1 MKTKI
6 LTLACNL
13 LLIFTWV
20 GCQEPEEFHPNIERN
35 GITNLTA
42 RFIDDDRDENNFTS
56 EIDYQNKVITVVFPY
71 NYPRLSD
78 NVLDMSS
85 LKKMRVFASL
95 ENNVYVTPKLY
106 FMDLTKENTI
116 TVTDQNGGKADY
128 KVVAE
133 IRKSNECA
141 ITKFDLPNANLSGL
155 VKEAD
160 KVISL
165 VSADEIGKQLAT
177 VSISHGASISP
188 DPTIVALDYDQE
200 QQFKVTAQDGV
211 TSMVYTVKKEIPQ
224 KINNGLRA
232 SSAQLLW
239 VKKLVDIGLTQNH
252 MTTGIAALN
261 NYVVVNER
269 GNGQALYL
277 NAKTGEIAG
286 HIDISEF
293 AGSLTNMYAT
303 ADDNDNILF
312 CNFNNQR
319 DGKFIIWR
327 VKGVKGKPEK
337 YLEYTTSA
345 QMGRKLSVIGSLDG
359 EAIITAPIHG
369 TAGQFARWQVKAG
382 KLVST
387 TPVMVQAQ
395 GLGNWGNNADV
406 IYSNPADPTSD
417 YFAAYYA
424 APRHASM
431 FDGKTNS
438 IKAKGP
444 EISSNWLQNAVDYTV
459 FNKAH
464 YFISNSVNLWTWGT
478 DDCIYLFDTGGGNLD
493 TQVLDFSS
501 KGLDINGKYGG
512 KALGKQNANGT
523 GDVALRVS
531 NDGYYLYIYFMFTNG
546 YVGCVRCDCLDL

>member
-78 NVLDMSS
+78 NVLDKSS

-116 TVTDQNGGKADY
+116 TVTDQNGGKTDY

-133 IRKSNECA
+133 IRKSNECS
-141 ITKFDLPNANLSGL
+141 ITKFDLQSVNLSGL

-177 VSISHGASISP
+177 VSISHGATISP
-188 DPTIVALDYDQE
+188 DPASVALDYDQE

-211 TSMVYTVKKEIPQ
+211 TSRVYTVKKEIPQ
-224 KINNGLRA
+224 KISNGLRA

-269 GNGQALYL
+269 GNGQAVYL

-312 CNFNNQR
+312 CNFNNQK

-359 EAIITAPIHG
+359 DAIITVPIDG

-395 GLGNWGNNADV
+395 GLGNWGSNADV
-406 IYSNPADPTSD
+406 IYSDPADPTSD

-424 APRHASM
+424 EPRHASF

-444 EISSNWLQNAVDYTV
+444 KISPNWLQNAVDYTV

-501 KGLDINGKYGG
+501 NGLDINGKYGG

>member
-78 NVLDMSS
+78 NVLDKSS

-177 VSISHGASISP
+177 VSISHGATISP
-188 DPTIVALDYDQE
+188 DPTVVALDYDQD

-269 GNGQALYL
+269 GDGQAVYL
-277 NAKTGEIAG
+277 NAKTGDIAG

-312 CNFNNQR
+312 CNFNNQK

-327 VKGVKGKPEK
+327 VKGVKGKPER

-359 EAIITAPIHG
+359 DAIITAPI
-369 TAGQFARWQVKAG
+369 
-382 KLVST
+382 
-387 TPVMVQAQ
+387 
-395 GLGNWGNNADV
+395 
-406 IYSNPADPTSD
+406 
-417 YFAAYYA
+417 
-424 APRHASM
+424 
-431 FDGKTNS
+431 
-438 IKAKGP
+438 
-444 EISSNWLQNAVDYTV
+444 
-459 FNKAH
+459 
-464 YFISNSVNLWTWGT
+464 
-478 DDCIYLFDTGGGNLD
+478 
-493 TQVLDFSS
+493 
-501 KGLDINGKYGG
+501 
-512 KALGKQNANGT
+512 
-523 GDVALRVS
+523 
-531 NDGYYLYIYFMFTNG
+531 
-546 YVGCVRCDCLDL
+546 